1 MLGNNFAQ
9 MAQYAAVAAAPGSRA
24 LARVARVFV
33 DFPRNS
39 ACWMVFVKC
48 VICRSSHSKLEAFA
62 ITTRSYHSGEVC
74 RVNKVRGRLPDV
86 KKPFVSRGT
95 GMADDVTVY

>member
-1 MLGNNFAQ
+1 MPGNHFAQ
-9 MAQYAAVAAAPGSRA
+9 MAQDVAVAAGSGSRA

-33 DFPRNS
+33 DLPRNS
-39 ACWMVFVKC
+39 ACWMAFVKC
-48 VICRSSHSKLEAFA
+48 AICRSSHSKLEAFV

-86 KKPFVSRGT
+86 KKPAVSRAT
-95 GMADDVTVY
+95 GMADDVTLH